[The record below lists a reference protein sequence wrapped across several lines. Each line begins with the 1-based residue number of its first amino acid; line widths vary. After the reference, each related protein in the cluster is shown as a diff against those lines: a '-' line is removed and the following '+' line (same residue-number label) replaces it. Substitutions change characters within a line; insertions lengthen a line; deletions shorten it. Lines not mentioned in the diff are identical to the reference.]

1 MNETERRE
9 WLSNLKEGDKVA
21 NEYYNSWRGGSYYQ
35 IYTVKKITPT
45 GKIRLDNGVLLNSN
59 GRYYPRDVWGSNS
72 YDIEPVTDEIL
83 EAIRIRKLKIKLS
96 SNIESIFKDY
106 NLMGMSLEDLETI
119 NNILEKYINKESDIK

>member
-9 WLSNLKEGDKVA
+9 WLSNLKSGDQVA
-21 NEYYNSWRGGSYYQ
+21 NEHYNSWRGGSYYQ

-59 GRYYPRDVWGSNS
+59 GRYYPRDVWNSNS

-83 EAIRIRKLKIKLS
+83 NSIKTRKIKNKLS

-106 NLMGMSLEDLETI
+106 NLMGMSVEDLEAI
-119 NNILEKYINKESDIK
+119 NNILEKYVKEDK

>member
-1 MNETERRE
+1 MNETERKE
-9 WLSNLKEGDKVA
+9 WLSNLKEGDKVT
-21 NEYYNSWRGGSYYQ
+21 NEHYNTWRGGSYYQ

-59 GRYYPRDVWGSNS
+59 GRYYPRDVWNSNG

-83 EAIRIRKLKIKLS
+83 NSIKTRKIKNKLC

-106 NLMGMSLEDLETI
+106 NLMGMSIEDLETI
-119 NNILEKYINKESDIK
+119 NNILEKYVKKEDE

>member
-9 WLSNLKEGDKVA
+9 WLSNLKAEDKVA
-21 NEYYNSWRGGSYYQ
+21 NEHYNSWRGGSYYK

-45 GKIRLDNGVLLNSN
+45 GKIRLDDGILLNQN
-59 GRYYPRDVWGSNS
+59 GKYYNRDVWGGEDYN
-72 YDIEPVTDEIL
+72 IEPVTDEIL

-106 NLMGMSLEDLETI
+106 NLMGMSVDDLEAI
-119 NNILEKYINKESDIK
+119 NNILEKYVNKESE